1 MSSDGFHSREPG
13 LAVEVR
19 FIDTFAVVVCLPL
32 AAWIMRQSLNGNY
45 LLLLTL
51 ALLFFTLFSQ
61 VGKLYGS
68 WRLQPLWIELVRV
81 GLVWCAVL
89 GALLGTAF
97 LFKDSAVY
105 SRLLLGVWACVVP
118 SVMTIVRW
126 NVRRRIRKDSSRGI
140 NVRVLAFVGAGPAA
154 QRLAER
160 LNLTAWMGL
169 RVAGVYDDRHISRL
183 SLGEMSL
190 IGDTEMLLR
199 DARAGKL
206 DYVYITLPMHAE
218 KRIVELVNA
227 LADTT
232 VSVYVV
238 PHAFIFDL
246 MHASWVQ
253 VGGQPVISIYE
264 TPFFGIDG
272 SLKRLE
278 DLVLG
283 SLILVLISPLL
294 LGVAIAIKL
303 SSRGPVL
310 FRQKRYGLDGQIVE
324 VWKFRSMSVSE
335 DGEHVQQAQKGDRRV
350 TALGRFLRRTSL
362 DELPQFINVLQGR
375 MSIVGPR
382 PHAVAHNEQY
392 RRLIH
397 GYMLRHKVRPGITG
411 WAQINGWRGETDTLE
426 KMSKRI
432 EFDLHYMRTWSLL
445 LDLRIIFLTL
455 FKGFVGKNAY

>member
-1 MSSDGFHSREPG
+1 MAADGFHPREPG

-19 FIDTFAVVVCLPL
+19 FIDTVAVIVCLPL
-32 AAWIMRQSLNGNY
+32 AAWAIGQSLDGDY

-61 VGKLYGS
+61 VGRMYGS
-68 WRLQPLWIELVRV
+68 WRLQPLWMELVRV
-81 GLVWCAVL
+81 VLVWCGVL

-105 SRLLLGVWACVVP
+105 SRLLLGIWACVVP
-118 SVMTIVRW
+118 TVMAIVRW
-126 NVRRRIRKDSSRGI
+126 NVRRRIRQDSLRGI

-160 LNLTAWMGL
+160 LSLTAWMGL
-169 RVAGVYDDRHISRL
+169 RVAGVYDDRNISRL
-183 SLGEMSL
+183 SLGDMSL

-218 KRIVELVNA
+218 KRIIELVNA

-232 VSVYVV
+232 ASVYVV

-278 DLVLG
+278 DLVLS

-294 LGVAIAIKL
+294 LGLAIAIKL
-303 SSRGPVL
+303 NSRGPVL
-310 FRQKRYGLDGQIVE
+310 FRQQRYGLDGQIVE

-335 DGEHVQQAQKGDRRV
+335 DGDHVQQARKGDSRV
-350 TALGRFLRRTSL
+350 TSLGRFLRRTSL

-426 KMSKRI
+426 KMAKRI

>member
-1 MSSDGFHSREPG
+1 
-13 LAVEVR
+13 
-19 FIDTFAVVVCLPL
+19 
-32 AAWIMRQSLNGNY
+32 
-45 LLLLTL
+45 
-51 ALLFFTLFSQ
+51 
-61 VGKLYGS
+61 
-68 WRLQPLWIELVRV
+68 
-81 GLVWCAVL
+81 
-89 GALLGTAF
+89 
-97 LFKDSAVY
+97 
-105 SRLLLGVWACVVP
+105 
-118 SVMTIVRW
+118 
-126 NVRRRIRKDSSRGI
+126 
-140 NVRVLAFVGAGPAA
+140 
-154 QRLAER
+154 
-160 LNLTAWMGL
+160 
-169 RVAGVYDDRHISRL
+169 
-183 SLGEMSL
+183 
-190 IGDTEMLLR
+190 
-199 DARAGKL
+199 
-206 DYVYITLPMHAE
+206 
-218 KRIVELVNA
+218 
-227 LADTT
+227 
-232 VSVYVV
+232 V

-278 DLVLG
+278 DLVLS

-294 LGVAIAIKL
+294 LGLAIAIKL
-303 SSRGPVL
+303 NSRGPVL
-310 FRQKRYGLDGQIVE
+310 FRQQRYGLDGQIVE

-335 DGEHVQQAQKGDRRV
+335 DGDHVQQARKGDSRV
-350 TALGRFLRRTSL
+350 TSLGRFLRRTSL

-426 KMSKRI
+426 KMAKRI

>member
-1 MSSDGFHSREPG
+1 MDTDGFHSREPG

-32 AAWIMRQSLNGNY
+32 AAWIMRQSLDGNY

-68 WRLQPLWIELVRV
+68 WRLQPLWMELVRV
-81 GLVWCAVL
+81 GLVWCGVL
-89 GALLGTAF
+89 GALLGMAF
-97 LFKDSAVY
+97 LFKESAVY
-105 SRLLLGVWACVVP
+105 SRLLLGVWACMVP
-118 SVMTIVRW
+118 SVMAIVRW
-126 NVRRRIRKDSSRGI
+126 NLRRRIRKDSLRGI

-183 SLGEMSL
+183 SLGDMSL

-278 DLVLG
+278 DLVLA

-294 LGVAIAIKL
+294 LAVAIAIKL
-303 SSRGPVL
+303 SSPGPVL
-310 FRQKRYGLDGQIVE
+310 FRQQRYGLDGQIVE

-335 DGEHVQQAQKGDRRV
+335 DGDVVQQAQKGDRRV
-350 TALGRFLRRTSL
+350 TSLGRFLRRTSL

-375 MSIVGPR
+375 MSIV
-382 PHAVAHNEQY
+382 
-392 RRLIH
+392 
-397 GYMLRHKVRPGITG
+397 
-411 WAQINGWRGETDTLE
+411 
-426 KMSKRI
+426 
-432 EFDLHYMRTWSLL
+432 
-445 LDLRIIFLTL
+445 
-455 FKGFVGKNAY
+455 